1 MKIDLVRLDLD
12 QIEQVQTCLGV
23 LLCCSLLLEIVV
35 LKKMKRIFNLQVYV
49 VHIYTEK
56 CVKSVFPCRK

>member
-23 LLCCSLLLEIVV
+23 FTLLFITLGDCCLEENEE
-35 LKKMKRIFNLQVYV
+35 NL
-49 VHIYTEK
+49 
-56 CVKSVFPCRK
+56 